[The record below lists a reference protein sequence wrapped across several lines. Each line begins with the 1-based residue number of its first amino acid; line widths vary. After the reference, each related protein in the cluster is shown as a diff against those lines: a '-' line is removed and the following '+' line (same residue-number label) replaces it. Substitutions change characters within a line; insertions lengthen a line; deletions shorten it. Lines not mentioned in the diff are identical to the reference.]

1 VERPSGACQGYMG
14 SLPRADCALDG
25 VVHGCPVSF
34 ASDVRRDNV
43 SSNGSIGGYQDH
55 LG

>member
-14 SLPRADCALDG
+14 SLPRADYALNG
-25 VVHGCPVSF
+25 VMHGCSVSS
-34 ASDVRRDNV
+34 AGEARRGNV
-43 SSNGSIGGYQDH
+43 SSDGIVGGYHDY

>member
-14 SLPRADCALDG
+14 SLPRADCSLDG
-25 VVHGCPVSF
+25 VMHGCSVLS
-34 ASDVRRDNV
+34 ASDARRGNV
-43 SSNGSIGGYQDH
+43 SSNGIVGGYQDH

>member
-14 SLPRADCALDG
+14 SLPRADCSPHRAM
-25 VVHGCPVSF
+25 HGCPVSS
-34 ASDVRRDNV
+34 ASDARRGNV
-43 SSNGSIGGYQDH
+43 LANGIIGGYQDH